1 MYAAKGTQAYA
12 QIGVESAV
20 MSASQQ
26 QLVTMLFD
34 GVLSA
39 LVRARL
45 FMQDNNQ
52 QGKGVSLSKAINI
65 IENGL
70 RVSLDE
76 ESKDELTQNLIA
88 LYSYMV
94 RRLLQANLR
103 NDVSAVEEVEAL
115 MRNIADAWKESL
127 LSPSFAWQQLVE
139 KSQLMLRLA
148 TEEQWDELIASE
160 MAYVNAVQE
169 IAHLTEEVDPSTTMQ
184 EQLRPMLRLIL
195 DNESKVKQLLQ
206 IRMDELAKLVGQSS
220 VQKSVLSAYGD
231 QGGFVLAPQDNLF

>member
-1 MYAAKGTQAYA
+1 
-12 QIGVESAV
+12 
-20 MSASQQ
+20 
-26 QLVTMLFD
+26 MLFD

-70 RVSLDE
+70 RVKVLTKRAE
-76 ESKDELTQNLIA
+76 DELTRNLIA

-127 LSPSFAWQQLVE
+127 LSPS
-139 KSQLMLRLA
+139 
-148 TEEQWDELIASE
+148 LI
-160 MAYVNAVQE
+160 Q
-169 IAHLTEEVDPSTTMQ
+169 DP
-184 EQLRPMLRLIL
+184 
-195 DNESKVKQLLQ
+195 V
-206 IRMDELAKLVGQSS
+206 
-220 VQKSVLSAYGD
+220 
-231 QGGFVLAPQDNLF
+231 

>member
-1 MYAAKGTQAYA
+1 MYAVKGTQAYA

-45 FMQDNNQ
+45 FMQDNNP
-52 QGKGVSLSKAINI
+52 QGKGASLSKAINI

-76 ESKDELTQNLIA
+76 ERQDELTQNLIA

-103 NDVSAVEEVEAL
+103 NDVSAVEEVESL

-127 LSPSFAWQQLVE
+127 LSPS
-139 KSQLMLRLA
+139 
-148 TEEQWDELIASE
+148 LI
-160 MAYVNAVQE
+160 QE
-169 IAHLTEEVDPSTTMQ
+169 PL
-184 EQLRPMLRLIL
+184 
-195 DNESKVKQLLQ
+195 
-206 IRMDELAKLVGQSS
+206 
-220 VQKSVLSAYGD
+220 
-231 QGGFVLAPQDNLF
+231 

>member
-20 MSASQQ
+20 MSASQ

-76 ESKDELTQNLIA
+76 ESKDELTQTLMA

-127 LSPSFAWQQLVE
+127 LTPS
-139 KSQLMLRLA
+139 
-148 TEEQWDELIASE
+148 LI
-160 MAYVNAVQE
+160 Q
-169 IAHLTEEVDPSTTMQ
+169 DP
-184 EQLRPMLRLIL
+184 
-195 DNESKVKQLLQ
+195 V
-206 IRMDELAKLVGQSS
+206 
-220 VQKSVLSAYGD
+220 
-231 QGGFVLAPQDNLF
+231 

>member
-45 FMQDNNQ
+45 FMQDNDQ

-103 NDVSAVEEVEAL
+103 NDVSAVEEVETL

-127 LSPSFAWQQLVE
+127 LSPS
-139 KSQLMLRLA
+139 
-148 TEEQWDELIASE
+148 LI
-160 MAYVNAVQE
+160 Q
-169 IAHLTEEVDPSTTMQ
+169 DP
-184 EQLRPMLRLIL
+184 
-195 DNESKVKQLLQ
+195 V
-206 IRMDELAKLVGQSS
+206 
-220 VQKSVLSAYGD
+220 
-231 QGGFVLAPQDNLF
+231 

>member
-1 MYAAKGTQAYA
+1 MYAVKGTQAYA

-52 QGKGVSLSKAINI
+52 PGKGVSLSKAINI

-127 LSPSFAWQQLVE
+127 LSPS
-139 KSQLMLRLA
+139 
-148 TEEQWDELIASE
+148 LI
-160 MAYVNAVQE
+160 Q
-169 IAHLTEEVDPSTTMQ
+169 DP
-184 EQLRPMLRLIL
+184 
-195 DNESKVKQLLQ
+195 V
-206 IRMDELAKLVGQSS
+206 
-220 VQKSVLSAYGD
+220 
-231 QGGFVLAPQDNLF
+231 

>member
-34 GVLSA
+34 GGLSA

-52 QGKGVSLSKAINI
+52 PGKGVSLSKAINI

-103 NDVSAVEEVEAL
+103 NDVSAVEEVETL

-127 LSPSFAWQQLVE
+127 LSPS
-139 KSQLMLRLA
+139 
-148 TEEQWDELIASE
+148 LI
-160 MAYVNAVQE
+160 Q
-169 IAHLTEEVDPSTTMQ
+169 DP
-184 EQLRPMLRLIL
+184 
-195 DNESKVKQLLQ
+195 V
-206 IRMDELAKLVGQSS
+206 
-220 VQKSVLSAYGD
+220 
-231 QGGFVLAPQDNLF
+231 

>member
-45 FMQDNNQ
+45 FMQDNNP
-52 QGKGVSLSKAINI
+52 QGKGASLSKAINI

-70 RVSLDE
+70 QVSLDE
-76 ESKDELTQNLIA
+76 ESQDELTQNLIA

-103 NDVSAVEEVEAL
+103 NDVSAVEEVESL

-127 LSPSFAWQQLVE
+127 LSPS
-139 KSQLMLRLA
+139 
-148 TEEQWDELIASE
+148 LI
-160 MAYVNAVQE
+160 
-169 IAHLTEEVDPSTTMQ
+169 
-184 EQLRPMLRLIL
+184 
-195 DNESKVKQLLQ
+195 
-206 IRMDELAKLVGQSS
+206 
-220 VQKSVLSAYGD
+220 
-231 QGGFVLAPQDNLF
+231 

>member
-26 QLVTMLFD
+26 QLVTMLFG

-52 QGKGVSLSKAINI
+52 QGKGVSLSEAINI

-88 LYSYMV
+88 LYSFMV

-103 NDVSAVEEVEAL
+103 NDVSAVEEVETL

-127 LSPSFAWQQLVE
+127 LSPS
-139 KSQLMLRLA
+139 
-148 TEEQWDELIASE
+148 LI
-160 MAYVNAVQE
+160 Q
-169 IAHLTEEVDPSTTMQ
+169 DP
-184 EQLRPMLRLIL
+184 
-195 DNESKVKQLLQ
+195 V
-206 IRMDELAKLVGQSS
+206 
-220 VQKSVLSAYGD
+220 
-231 QGGFVLAPQDNLF
+231 

>member
-103 NDVSAVEEVEAL
+103 NDVSAVEEVETL
-115 MRNIADAWKESL
+115 MRNIADAWQESL
-127 LSPSFAWQQLVE
+127 LSPS
-139 KSQLMLRLA
+139 
-148 TEEQWDELIASE
+148 LI
-160 MAYVNAVQE
+160 Q
-169 IAHLTEEVDPSTTMQ
+169 DP
-184 EQLRPMLRLIL
+184 
-195 DNESKVKQLLQ
+195 V
-206 IRMDELAKLVGQSS
+206 
-220 VQKSVLSAYGD
+220 
-231 QGGFVLAPQDNLF
+231 

>member
-103 NDVSAVEEVEAL
+103 NDVSAVEEVETL
-115 MRNIADAWKESL
+115 MRNIVDAWKESL
-127 LSPSFAWQQLVE
+127 LSPS
-139 KSQLMLRLA
+139 
-148 TEEQWDELIASE
+148 LI
-160 MAYVNAVQE
+160 Q
-169 IAHLTEEVDPSTTMQ
+169 DP
-184 EQLRPMLRLIL
+184 
-195 DNESKVKQLLQ
+195 V
-206 IRMDELAKLVGQSS
+206 
-220 VQKSVLSAYGD
+220 
-231 QGGFVLAPQDNLF
+231 

>member
-45 FMQDNNQ
+45 FMQDNNP
-52 QGKGVSLSKAINI
+52 QGKGASLSKAINI

-76 ESKDELTQNLIA
+76 ESQDELTQNLIA

-94 RRLLQANLR
+94 KRLLQANLR
-103 NDVSAVEEVEAL
+103 NDVSAVEEVESL

-127 LSPSFAWQQLVE
+127 LSPS
-139 KSQLMLRLA
+139 
-148 TEEQWDELIASE
+148 LI
-160 MAYVNAVQE
+160 QE
-169 IAHLTEEVDPSTTMQ
+169 PL
-184 EQLRPMLRLIL
+184 
-195 DNESKVKQLLQ
+195 
-206 IRMDELAKLVGQSS
+206 
-220 VQKSVLSAYGD
+220 
-231 QGGFVLAPQDNLF
+231 